1 MEKKDLPE
9 EEKPVTPEQE
19 PKQAP
24 QEEKRTFGARVRA
37 FAGMCAEKTS
47 AAAKKIGRAS
57 CKERV

>member
-19 PKQAP
+19 SKQAP

-37 FAGMCAEKTS
+37 FAGM
-47 AAAKKIGRAS
+47 
-57 CKERV
+57 